1 KVEPRPLKTTGMQGP
16 NWVVEGGL
24 QAGDHVIVQ
33 GVDKVRPGA
42 TVKTVAAQL
51 APAPDAASGTPA
63 SAANA
68 SGAAPASTVA
78 NAAASSTAAS
88 SAQ

>member
-1 KVEPRPLKTTGMQGP
+1 IAMVVNASNKVEPRPLKTTGMQGP

-63 SAANA
+63 STA
-68 SGAAPASTVA
+68 A

>member
-1 KVEPRPLKTTGMQGP
+1 PRPLKTTGMQGP

-33 GVDKVRPGA
+33 GADKVRPGA